1 MSKDEPDKAS
11 LKQPSLE
18 QNCSGENLEEDNFF
32 DEIQKMIDENNK
44 SLLSLRPG
52 SMVLKSRPK
61 PESQSE
67 KIIKHFGDNVE
78 NGIHD
83 ESEKPELPNTE
94 PPFEAVTLL
103 STELKIKRPGS
114 GSPENPKLELE
125 NVLQARVTDD
135 DEAFFTPPDTGNDSS
150 DFSFD
155 LMKELN
161 QILAKNDNPNESLAA
176 LDHGHMSP
184 NKISSTVPNKN
195 SSSVWNN
202 NDKESFFG
210 ETDRGMQIKNE
221 VISAQKKLKQIR
233 KTDRRYET
241 GINPKELATA
251 NALGNNHE

>member
-1 MSKDEPDKAS
+1 
-11 LKQPSLE
+11 
-18 QNCSGENLEEDNFF
+18 
-32 DEIQKMIDENNK
+32 
-44 SLLSLRPG
+44 
-52 SMVLKSRPK
+52 
-61 PESQSE
+61 
-67 KIIKHFGDNVE
+67 
-78 NGIHD
+78 
-83 ESEKPELPNTE
+83 
-94 PPFEAVTLL
+94 
-103 STELKIKRPGS
+103 
-114 GSPENPKLELE
+114 
-125 NVLQARVTDD
+125 
-135 DEAFFTPPDTGNDSS
+135 
-150 DFSFD
+150 
-155 LMKELN
+155 MKELN